1 MLSSKGCNE
10 AVNETSGLCPIQYFE
25 AFRSTKGTERCNRL
39 PLTPAKTRNED
50 EYVDEHDRDQDATRR
65 PRRRQTCIL
74 AIRAWSSR
82 MLSRY
87 QFSLSISGAATELW
101 CTSASLDVP
110 GRNTKSLPWLF
121 CDGCLRPRVSCLS
134 SQVDTFRSWQAPGCK
149 NARSQS
155 ASTWS
160 CAVSLPVSKPR

>member
-1 MLSSKGCNE
+1 MNSLQIQINMLSSKGCNE

-110 GRNTKSLPWLF
+110 GRNI
-121 CDGCLRPRVSCLS
+121 LS
-134 SQVDTFRSWQAPGCK
+134 PYHASSWQASGCE
-149 NARSQS
+149 NPRSQS
-155 ASTWS
+155 ASRRS